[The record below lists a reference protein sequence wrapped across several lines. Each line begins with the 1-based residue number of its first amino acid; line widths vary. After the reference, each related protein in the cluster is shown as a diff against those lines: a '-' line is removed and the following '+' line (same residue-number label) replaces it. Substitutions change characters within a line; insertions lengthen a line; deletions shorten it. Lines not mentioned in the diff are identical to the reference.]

1 MHCLKCEIILRC
13 TGVNSLKEKRSILKK
28 IIFRIKE
35 NYNVAI
41 IESDCNDSR
50 EFITIG
56 VSALSDSRDFL
67 YDLSKKIEEY
77 IEDTF
82 QILVVSE
89 DVEIF

>member
-13 TGVNSLKEKRSILKK
+13 TGVKSLKEKRSILKK
-28 IIFRIKE
+28 VISRIKE
-35 NYNVAI
+35 NYNVAV

-50 EFITIG
+50 EFISIG
-56 VSALSDSRDFL
+56 VSALSDSRVFL
-67 YDLSKKIEEY
+67 YDLSQKIEEY
-77 IEDTF
+77 IEKNF